1 MTNLIE
7 TFPLTELVIGS
18 SIAMVL
24 KLNVVKTNSQVML
37 MKPSLGLP
45 GRPTAKG
52 NSHASD
58 F

>member
-7 TFPLTELVIGS
+7 TFPLIKLVIGS

-37 MKPSLGLP
+37 MKPSLRLP
-45 GRPTAKG
+45 GRPTA
-52 NSHASD
+52 
-58 F
+58 